1 MYQFLTKNG
10 QVLAFGIGVV
20 LIVIFL
26 AISVSGAGN
35 YNFADMT
42 DAEMRDVTIFDFG
55 LWASIILSIAASVSL
70 VFFGIYHVVTDIKGS
85 GKGLLGLLGLVAIYV
100 IAYVLAPGEAG
111 SAQLQNS
118 IDKFA
123 ESGNGVITA
132 GNLKFIGGSITTSLI
147 LVGVAVVA
155 MISSVVNIFK

>member
-26 AISVSGAGN
+26 AMSVSGAGD
-35 YNFADMT
+35 YNFETIT

-55 LWASIILSIAASVSL
+55 IWASIILTIGAALAL
-70 VFFGIYHVVTDIKGS
+70 VLFGVYHVVTDIKGS
-85 GKGLLGLLGLVAIYV
+85 GKGLLGLLGLVAVYV

-111 SAQLQNS
+111 SAQLQGA

-147 LVGVAVVA
+147 LVGVAVLA